1 MLLGA
6 TAVSGAEYFLDL
18 LELRPASSPTPISS
32 SPGRAARPPDLQGKL
47 PAAVAL
53 RAAPTPV
60 IAVVGRNDLDDATA
74 NKQFADI
81 SPSPTS
87 PTVTPPAIPH
97 RTAELLQHIGTQII
111 DRLSLRG

>member
-6 TAVSGAEYFLDL
+6 TTTSGAEYFLDL
-18 LELRPASSPTPISS
+18 LNFDQLVADADLVITGE
-32 SPGRAARPPDLQGKL
+32 GRLDHQTLQGKL

-74 NKQFADI
+74 NNQFADI
-81 SPSPTS
+81 FAVADFADGDTS
-87 PTVTPPAIPH
+87 RDPE
-97 RTAELLQHIGTQII
+97 RTAELLQHIGTRIV